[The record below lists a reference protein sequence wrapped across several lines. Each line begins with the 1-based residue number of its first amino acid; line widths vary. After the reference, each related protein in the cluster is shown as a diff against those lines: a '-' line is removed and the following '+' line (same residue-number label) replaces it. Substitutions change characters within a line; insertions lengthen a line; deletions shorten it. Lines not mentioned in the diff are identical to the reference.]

1 MLKKTTP
8 MGQFGEIIVWDQM
21 CVLFILRVHPSTS
34 ELLTP
39 LGISSHNPF
48 KVSFNEAEE
57 NLH

>member
-1 MLKKTTP
+1 MLKKMIP
-8 MGQFGEIIVWDQM
+8 MRQFEEIIVCDQM
-21 CVLFILRVHPSTS
+21 CVLLILRVHPSTT

-48 KVSFNEAEE
+48 KVSFNDAEE